1 MRLNFYACTFVKRFT
16 HYSASYFT
24 LMGHS
29 FHSEVKMGTRYMRWA
44 GYANKKKE
52 RIKAV
57 IWQLFMFDI
66 KGIENDTFC
75 TGLAK
80 G

>member
-1 MRLNFYACTFVKRFT
+1 MHLHFYACTFVKSFT

-29 FHSEVKMGTRYMRWA
+29 FNSEAKMGTRYMRWA
-44 GYANKKKE
+44 GYANKKKN
-52 RIKAV
+52 KNCNLAA
-57 IWQLFMFDI
+57 LH
-66 KGIENDTFC
+66 ENVTLC

-80 G
+80 A